1 MFRVVMTDA
10 ISENFFDFFQLNFIA
25 HVALCLV
32 IKQLFEVDMFL
43 KGFFDHFYTKRL
55 NFLVLVLG

>member
-25 HVALCLV
+25 QVALCLV
-32 IKQLFEVDMFL
+32 LKQLFEVDMFL
-43 KGFFDHFYTKRL
+43 KGLFDYFYSERL